1 MDDKSRSHPG
11 QYDALSQRCLLL
23 ALHLRRRT
31 NIKTTF
37 LYCHVV
43 GGMKTDGH
51 TILIMCNIGMV
62 GGGVLNVASEF
73 D

>member
-1 MDDKSRSHPG
+1 MDKSRSHPG

-37 LYCHVV
+37 FYCYVLA
-43 GGMKTDGH
+43 GMDTM
-51 TILIMCNIGMV
+51 TYTVLIMYYKGIV
-62 GGGVLNVASEF
+62 GGGVFNVASEF